1 MRISDWSSD
10 VCSSDLDRGAET
22 ADTAGDGSD
31 ALVQRGSPV
40 TSLLAALGGVLVLSR
55 GGRGGRVGVAPHAGD
70 QVLLEVLPHFHV
82 ALGELVHHRPGGL
95 PEHAAHLL
103 AELDRT
109 STRLNSSH

>member
-40 TSLLAALGGVLVLSR
+40 TSLLAALGGVLVLAR
-55 GGRGGRVGVAPHAGD
+55 GGRGGRVGVAPPAGD
-70 QVLLEVLPHFHV
+70 RVLLEVLPHFHF
-82 ALGELVHHRPGGL
+82 APGELVHHLPGVL
-95 PEHAAHLL
+95 PEHAAPLL
-103 AELDRT
+103 AELALLSRK
-109 STRLNSSH
+109 SAV